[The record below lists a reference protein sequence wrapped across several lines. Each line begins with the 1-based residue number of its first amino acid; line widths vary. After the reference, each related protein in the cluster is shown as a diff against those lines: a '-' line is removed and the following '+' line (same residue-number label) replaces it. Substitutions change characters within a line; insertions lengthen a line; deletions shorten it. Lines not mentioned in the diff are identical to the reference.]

1 MPNTMAFAQLRIRRL
16 FSELIIPVLLLLLR
30 SLIFLRLDESASTSA
45 TEELEEFLDLEEE
58 LDRDRP
64 DPLRELD
71 LLDDTPCII

>member
-1 MPNTMAFAQLRIRRL
+1 MAFAQLRIRRL
-16 FSELIIPVLLLLLR
+16 FSDLLIPVLLLLLR

-71 LLDDTPCII
+71 LLDDTP